1 MTNEQQKLVEE
12 NINLAYFVAHRFK
25 NTSLEF
31 DDVKAIACLGLVKA
45 AIAFQPDR
53 GLVFNTLAVKVMTN
67 EILMQLRR
75 ERKHSSVTASL
86 DMETVKKEFDKNV
99 KMLLKLDWMGEH
111 YTTFEDWGIE
121 LNQKFGLDFNVE
133 RMAALRDVQ
142 DEKSDTYQR
151 LDRVTVINRLK
162 EAGYVDAAEFLEEK
176 MR

>member
-75 ERKHSSVTASL
+75 EKKHNCVTASL
-86 DMETVKKEFDKNV
+86 DMAIVPGEEITLAETISDTKNDYET
-99 KMLLKLDWMGEH
+99 LLFWM
-111 YTTFEDWGIE
+111 
-121 LNQKFGLDFNVE
+121 NVE
-133 RMAALRDVQ
+133 Q
-142 DEKSDTYQR
+142 DRKLFSEKEKCILQLKMVNPDIRQNDIAVLCGYTQSYVS
-151 LDRVTVINRLK
+151 RVLK
-162 EAGYVDAAEFLEEK
+162 GIKDKLAV
-176 MR
+176 